1 MKKLLLLIA
10 VLFFAAPALAQQ
22 PPQVVTDPSRAFV
35 TGAIV
40 VKGEGAA
47 PSDRPMS
54 RAQKKIMALRAAKV
68 IALRELA
75 EIIDGVAIFG
85 ETTIVDAAA
94 QSDTVRA
101 TVQGMVKGATV
112 AQEGYDPVNEIAVV
126 YLSMPTTGPN
136 GLTGQLIPQVMS
148 TIPPPTASY
157 YQPQAAPPPSPPQAY
172 DALILDI
179 TRHSFKPALINR
191 VLAENG
197 EVLYDPT
204 KIAQE
209 ILVERGAGDYTND
222 VGKAK
227 ALLGERGARNPL
239 VVSAAGVVKNTDVKV
254 SSGDASRI
262 FAANQ
267 EANFLEAAKVVFVLK

>member
-239 VVSAAGVVKNTDVKV
+239 VVSAAGVVKNT
-254 SSGDASRI
+254 
-262 FAANQ
+262 
-267 EANFLEAAKVVFVLK
+267 